1 MKRGIDWTKKLGYEM
16 LSQQPDVMDAIQRQ
30 RKKAEPSNK
39 SRPAKQ
45 QRGNA
50 LVIGNGGY
58 KSAAALRTPN
68 ADASIVAKTLLAAGY
83 EVTELH
89 DISKAD
95 IRPGIRD
102 FLDKVAAGGSGT
114 LCNSYFLCLR

>member
-39 SRPAKQ
+39 SSPAKQ

-50 LVIGNGGY
+50 LVIGNAGY

-95 IRPGIRD
+95 IRPGIPA
-102 FLDKVAAGGSGT
+102 FLDKCAAGGRSSGADFY
-114 LCNSYFLCLR
+114 SS